1 MNDTSLSHGIK
12 VREKILAAIISY
24 IEEHGYPPTVR
35 EISDMVGLKSTSST
49 QSHLIR
55 MKADG
60 MIETDAPDYST
71 RAIRVPG
78 FKFVKEEREKHEK
91 II

>member
-1 MNDTSLSHGIK
+1 MNEAQLSHGIK
-12 VREKILAAIISY
+12 VRKKILDAIISY
-24 IEEHGYPPTVR
+24 IEQHGYPPTVR

-60 MIETDAPDYST
+60 MIETDAPEFST

-78 FKFVKEEREKHEK
+78 YRFVKEDIHNG
-91 II
+91 